1 MMKLTNDND
10 IQIKTIMIKLTSD
23 TDVKTRLTMTF
34 K

>member
-1 MMKLTNDND
+1 MKLTNDND